1 MTNLNDDFQALL
13 GGARAGAYVLRESL
27 KIVFVLADST
37 GFASKMQDHSALPTS
52 LHHFRQDRLP

>member
-13 GGARAGAYVLRESL
+13 GGARAGAYVLLESL

-37 GFASKMQDHSALPTS
+37 GFASKNARS
-52 LHHFRQDRLP
+52 LGIADKPAPFPSG

>member
-13 GGARAGAYVLRESL
+13 GGARTGAYVLRESL

-37 GFASKMQDHSALPTS
+37 GFASKNARS
-52 LHHFRQDRLP
+52 LGIADKPAPFPSG